1 MARQSSAAKGG
12 SGSMS
17 ATDNRVLI
25 VDDETV
31 ILDILEEHLGAKGFE
46 CAVANS
52 ASEALTRLRAVDT
65 ALLLTDIVMP
75 QTSGIKLAQL
85 AREISPEIAVI
96 VMTGKSDTAS
106 AISAMRAGAD
116 DYILKPFDFEEML
129 ICIERALDKRRLIIE
144 NRRYEQHLEE
154 RVKESTEDLESTNRT
169 LLSTQRYLN
178 NLIDSTADAII
189 TIDTEE
195 KLTFANRGAQH
206 ILGYSAEELVGKSI
220 GDFYIGGLEEA
231 KYIRRVTALNRP
243 LQNYETEFKHKDGL
257 TVPVSMSVS
266 LVPAEG
272 EEECAMLAICKDI
285 TEQKRLEREL
295 KEMTIRDGLTAL
307 YNLRHF
313 YDRLEGEIERAKRQH
328 HPLSL
333 LLLDIDG
340 FKSYNDSHGHLEG
353 DRVLREVA
361 RVITDCTREHV
372 DLGFRYG
379 GDEFTIIL
387 PEAPED
393 QAHQIARRIRETFE
407 AKHFDLLTIS
417 IGLMTYQEGQSARS
431 FIQFTDSMMYDAK
444 RSGGNQV
451 HVYRPEEMSEQHSVD
466 PTT

>member
-1 MARQSSAAKGG
+1 MSSNG
-12 SGSMS
+12 
-17 ATDNRVLI
+17 NRVLI

-31 ILDILEEHLGAKGFE
+31 ILDILKEHLGTRGYD
-46 CAVANS
+46 CAIANS
-52 ASEALTRLRAVDT
+52 AAEALTRLRAVDT

-75 QTSGIKLAQL
+75 RMTGIELAQS
-85 AREISPEIAVI
+85 AREICPEIAII

-106 AISAMRAGAD
+106 AISAIRAGAD
-116 DYILKPFDFEEML
+116 DYILKPFDFEEMF
-129 ICIERALDKRRLIIE
+129 ICIERALEKRRLVIE
-144 NRRYEQHLEE
+144 NRRYERQLEA
-154 RVKESTEDLESTNRT
+154 RIKEATRDLESANRT
-169 LLSTQRYLN
+169 LLSTQNYLN
-178 NLIDSTADAII
+178 NLIDSTVDAII
-189 TIDTEE
+189 TIDSEE
-195 KLTFANRGAQH
+195 KLTFANSGARH
-206 ILGYSAEELVGKSI
+206 MLGRSAEELEGKSV

-231 KYIRRVTALNRP
+231 KYIRRATGLNRP

-266 LVPAEG
+266 IVPSEEG
-272 EEECAMLAICKDI
+272 EERAMLAICKDI

-295 KEMTIRDGLTAL
+295 KEMTIRDGLTGL

-328 HPLSL
+328 HPLSM

-340 FKSYNDSHGHLEG
+340 FKSYNDAHGHLEG

-379 GDEFTIIL
+379 GDEFTVIL
-387 PEAPED
+387 PEAPEG
-393 QAHQIARRIRETFE
+393 QANHIAQRIRETFE
-407 AKHFDLLTIS
+407 SKHFDLLTMS
-417 IGLMTYQEGQSARS
+417 VGLMTYQEGHSARS

-451 HVYRPEEMSEQHSVD
+451 YVYRGEEFIEQHSVD

>member
-1 MARQSSAAKGG
+1 MRAV
-12 SGSMS
+12 
-17 ATDNRVLI
+17 DNSVLI

-31 ILDILEEHLGAKGFE
+31 ILDILKEHLEMKGFD

-52 ASEALTRLRAVDT
+52 ASEALTQLRAADT

-75 QTSGIKLAQL
+75 RTSGIQLAQS
-85 AREISPEIAVI
+85 AREIIPEIAII

-106 AISAMRAGAD
+106 AISAIRAGAD
-116 DYILKPFDFEEML
+116 DYILKPFDFDEMF
-129 ICIERALDKRRLIIE
+129 ISIERALEKRRLIIE
-144 NRRYEQHLEE
+144 NRRHERHLEE
-154 RVKESTEDLESTNRT
+154 CVKEATDDLKSVNRR
-169 LLSTQRYLN
+169 LLSAQNYLN

-189 TIDTEE
+189 TIDSEE
-195 KLTFANRGAQH
+195 RLTFANSGAQH
-206 ILGYSAEELVGKSI
+206 ILGFSVEELEGRSI
-220 GDFYIGGLEEA
+220 GDFYIGGIEEA
-231 KYIRRVTALNRP
+231 KYIRRVTGLNRP
-243 LQNYETEFKHKDGL
+243 YQNYETEFKHKDGL

-266 LVPAEG
+266 LVPPEG
-272 EEECAMLAICKDI
+272 DEEPAMLAICKDI

-295 KEMTIRDGLTAL
+295 KEMTIRDGLTGL

-313 YDRLEGEIERAKRQH
+313 YDRLEGEIERAKRQD

-361 RVITDCTREHV
+361 RVVTDCTREHV
-372 DLGFRYG
+372 DLAFRYG

-393 QAHQIARRIRETFE
+393 QALQIARRIRETFE
-407 AKHFDLLTIS
+407 SKHFDLLTLS
-417 IGLMTYQEGQSARS
+417 VGLMTYQEGHSARS

-444 RSGGNQV
+444 RSGGNKV
-451 HVYRPEEMSEQHSVD
+451 HVYHPEEMSGQHFAD

>member
-1 MARQSSAAKGG
+1 MN
-12 SGSMS
+12 

-31 ILDILEEHLGAKGFE
+31 ILDILKEHLGSKGFE
-46 CAVANS
+46 CAIANS

-75 QTSGIKLAQL
+75 QTSGIELAQS
-85 AREISPEIAVI
+85 AREITPEIAII
-96 VMTGKSDTAS
+96 VMTGKSDTAT
-106 AISAMRAGAD
+106 AISAIRAGAD
-116 DYILKPFDFEEML
+116 DYILKPFDFEEMF
-129 ICIERALDKRRLIIE
+129 ICIERALEKRRLIIE
-144 NRRYEQHLEE
+144 NRRYERHLEE
-154 RVKESTEDLESTNRT
+154 RVKEATADLESTNFA
-169 LLSTQRYLN
+169 LLSTQHYLN
-178 NLIDSTADAII
+178 NLIDSTVDAII
-189 TIDTEE
+189 TIDSKE
-195 KLTFANRGAQH
+195 KLTFANSGAQH
-206 ILGYSAEELVGKSI
+206 MLGFSAEELEGSSI
-220 GDFYIGGLEEA
+220 GDLYIGGLEEA
-231 KYIRRVTALNRP
+231 KYIRRVTGLNHP

-257 TVPVSMSVS
+257 TIPVSMSVS
-266 LVPAEG
+266 LVPSEG

-285 TEQKRLEREL
+285 TDQKRLEREL
-295 KEMTIRDGLTAL
+295 KEMTIRDGLTGL

-361 RVITDCTREHV
+361 RVITECTREHV

-379 GDEFTIIL
+379 GDEFTVIL
-387 PEAPED
+387 PEAPEN

-407 AKHFDLLTIS
+407 SKHFDLLTMS
-417 IGLMTYQEGQSARS
+417 VGLMTYQDGQSARS
-431 FIQFTDSMMYDAK
+431 FIQYTDSMMYDAK

-451 HVYRPEEMSEQHSVD
+451 HVYHPEEMSGQHSVD